1 MFLKNISLQ
10 NFRSYTKSVFKF
22 SSITTLIVGPNTSGK
37 TNLIEGIMLLSTGKS
52 FRAKKENEIVQFH
65 KSVARAEGGIESLSG
80 ENKLTVV
87 ISDNTKRYLVN
98 GVGKRRVDF
107 AGILTAVLF
116 SPLDLDIIVDSP
128 GLRRDFMDSVLEPVD
143 REYRVAIV
151 AYQKALRQR
160 NALLERTKETGF
172 RQDRQFE
179 YWDNILIE
187 NGTTIT
193 KKREQLLT
201 FFNNEHKEIFDFAVF
216 YDKSIIS
223 RDRLAQYKEQEVQAT
238 ATLVGPHRDNFS
250 VHVFNDKE
258 RATHDVSLFG
268 SRGQQR
274 LVILQLK
281 LLSLNFMEK
290 SLEERP
296 ILVLDDIFSELD
308 EGHIKHVL
316 TLVNSQQT
324 IITTTHEE
332 FIPKSLLKQIS
343 VIKLRYEL

>member
-324 IITTTHEE
+324 
-332 FIPKSLLKQIS
+332 
-343 VIKLRYEL
+343 